1 MKSRISLSL
10 IISAVLF
17 FAGGLI
23 LASATGPKASRP
35 VPGSGSLKTSAPA
48 KSREQVGQSRA
59 AASAGVPG
67 QSVTVLP
74 DGRLFIAGGEGEKS
88 PLSTALVKDLRSG
101 ATAKVAAG
109 LRRGRAWHS
118 ATMLP
123 DGNILILGGVG
134 AGGAVVDAAELFNPE
149 TQQFEL
155 LPSTGLT
162 PRAYHTATL
171 LTDGRV
177 LVAGGLSEKGR
188 QLSKVELWDP
198 RTKTASTLPSK
209 LQLTRQKHRA
219 TLLPD
224 GGVMLWGG
232 FDNSGAKVRS
242 AEVFDPASQTI
253 NGASDST
260 PPDDGGAPYLIA
272 SLPENGTVDV
282 PVDGPVALRFS
293 APVKAETLNGETLTI
308 TGPQG
313 VTAAKIVPAEGGM
326 LAFLTPR
333 EKLQPGT
340 NYTLQLF
347 GPVGENE
354 LPLSSSAISFTTA
367 GEQEQEK
374 SVARYDDEDWLPSA
388 DNLRGNWRSKKPDSR
403 QQALPPLQAAPGVT
417 ALAGQVLLLNGKPLA
432 NVTLQVG
439 DKTARTDDTGRFL
452 LTHLAQGRQVLRIDG
467 RTASRPGK
475 AYGFFRVGV
484 NITVGKTNAL
494 GFTIWMPKLDTA
506 HAVKLASPTT
516 SEVSVTNPQIPGL
529 ELRLPPQ
536 TIIRDIDGRTVT
548 KLSITPIPTN
558 QPPFPLPVGVSVPVF
573 FTIQP
578 GGSRII
584 PPRARLIYPNF
595 TNERPGTRIDFWN
608 YEPEEKGWYIYGQGT
623 VSADGRQ
630 VIPDPGVVLYELT
643 GAMVS
648 QPSNAPRQGPKR
660 RGAKDGDPVDL
671 ATGLFVYNKTDLAL
685 PGVVPITLSR
695 TYRQQ
700 DTVSRPF
707 GIGMTHPYEI
717 FLVGDYGPWT
727 YVDLILPDGGRI
739 HYDRISPGTNWGDAV
754 YEHTASPTEFYK
766 SQIKWN
772 GNGWDLTLKNGT
784 VFVFPESEA
793 APLPRYAALTGVR
806 DRYGNVLNLTRDA
819 NKNLT
824 RISSPSGRWMEFT
837 YDSAN
842 RITQARDNAGRTV
855 GYEYDSG
862 GRMWKVT
869 DVSGGVT
876 EYGYD
881 SLHRMLT
888 VKDPR
893 GIVYLTNEYDAD
905 DRIKKQT
912 QADGTTYLFDYTFDS
927 GTGTVTQT
935 DVTDPRGNVR
945 RVTFNPSGYPLTDTY
960 AVGKPEQQTI
970 TYERQAVTNKVLNVT
985 DPLGRKTTYAY
996 DSMGNLTDVTR
1007 FAETSSASTTHLTYD
1022 TRFNE
1027 VATVTDPLQHATTF
1041 VYDERGNLSS
1051 TTDPLNHQSTFTYN
1065 SAGQMLTATD
1075 PLGHTAQF
1083 VYDSGDL
1090 VEVRDPL
1097 SRSVTMFF
1105 DGAGRVVRTT
1115 DPAGRATR
1123 YEYDAFN
1130 QVKKTIDA
1138 LGGMTSFAY
1147 DPNGNLLSVT
1157 DARGKVTSYTYDQMD
1172 RPITRTDPLQG
1183 ASSVA
1188 SSEYDEAG
1196 RLKKV
1201 TDRRGK
1207 VTTYAYDNLGRLKFL
1222 GFGTTV
1228 SGGVTSYESSIS
1240 YTLDAYGRITQ
1251 AADTASGTITR
1262 SYNDLART
1270 WSETTP
1276 QGTVGYSY
1284 DAAGRLVGKTVTGQS
1299 AISYAYDGADRLT
1312 GITQG
1317 ASVVGFGYDD
1327 AGRRVSLTLPNGVV
1341 TEYGYDAASQ
1351 LTSLKY
1357 KNGGVTLGGLAY
1369 EYDDAGRRA
1378 KVGGS
1383 FARTSLPNALTS
1395 SSHDDANRLT
1405 QRGAATLTYDAS
1417 GNLTSDGANTY
1428 TWDARGQLASISGA
1442 VSASFQY
1449 DAFGRRTSKTVN
1461 GQATAY
1467 LYDGAN
1473 VAQEQTGGA
1482 ASANMLTGSI
1492 DEVFQRTDAS
1502 GTRAPLNDAGWSTL
1516 ALSDGNGAVRTEYT
1530 YDPFGT
1536 AVAFGDPS
1544 SNASQ
1549 YTGRE
1554 NDQTGLYN
1562 YRNRYYSPALQR
1574 FISEDPIGFEGGDV
1588 NVYAYVAN
1596 DPVNSADPM
1605 GLSLW
1610 RTIFRVFSQE
1620 GKLIK
1625 QVNELKRGKVLKEVG
1640 KGLEEAGEHAIVKA
1654 ENEAARDALAKGLSG
1669 NGKMRGPEKHPG
1681 YPEHVHPD
1689 TGPHSGTHVQTAPPG
1704 RLAALGML
1712 LAPQSITLSGRKD
1725 VTDGQFLSA
1734 ALWDIASGIDPICI
1748 TDAIGW
1754 YYDID

>member
-1 MKSRISLSL
+1 MKLRISLSL

-17 FAGGLI
+17 FQNGVGLA
-23 LASATGPKASRP
+23 LATGTKASRS
-35 VPGSGSLKTSAPA
+35 VYVSGSVKTSAPA
-48 KSREQVGQSRA
+48 KGREQGREQTDQSRA
-59 AASAGVPG
+59 GAATNVPG

-74 DGRLFIAGGEGEKS
+74 NGRLFMVGGEGEKS
-88 PLSTALVKDLRSG
+88 PLSTALIKDTRSG

-134 AGGAVVDAAELFNPE
+134 AGGALVDAAELFNPE

-177 LVAGGLSEKGR
+177 LIAGGLSEKGR
-188 QLSKVELWDP
+188 QLSKVELWDS
-198 RTKTASTLPSK
+198 RTKTAVTLPSK

-219 TLLPD
+219 TLLSD
-224 GGVMLWGG
+224 GGVMFWGG
-232 FDNSGAKVRS
+232 FDNNGAKVRS

-253 NGASDST
+253 STAGDSA
-260 PPDDGGAPYLIA
+260 PPSDGGASYLAA
-272 SLPENGTVDV
+272 SLPENGAADV
-282 PVDGPVALRFS
+282 PVDSLVALRFS
-293 APVKAETLNGETLTI
+293 SPVKAETLNSETLTI

-313 VTAAKIVPAEGGM
+313 AVAAKLVPAEGGM

-347 GPVGENE
+347 GPVGEND

-367 GEQEQEK
+367 GEQESEN
-374 SVARYDDEDWLPSA
+374 SAAAYDDEDWQPSA
-388 DNLRGNWRSKKPDSR
+388 DNLRGHWRSKKSNSPAQS
-403 QQALPPLQAAPGVT
+403 LPPLQAAPGVT

-452 LTHLAQGRQVLRIDG
+452 LKQLTPGRQVLRIDG

-484 NITVGKTNAL
+484 NITGGKTDVL
-494 GFTIWMPKLDTA
+494 GFTIWMPKLDMA
-506 HAVKLASPTT
+506 HAVKLASPTA
-516 SEVSVTNPQIPGL
+516 SEVSITNPKIPGL

-536 TIIRDIDGRTVT
+536 TVIRDIDGRTVT

-578 GGSRII
+578 GGSRLI

-595 TNERPGTRIDFWN
+595 TNERPGARIDFWN

-630 VIPDPGVVLYELT
+630 IIPDPGVVLYELT

-648 QPSNAPRQGPKR
+648 QPTNAPRQGPR
-660 RGAKDGDPVDL
+660 PCGACAGDPVDL

-685 PGVVPITLSR
+685 PGVVPVTLSR

-707 GIGMTHPYEI
+707 GIGTTHPYEI
-717 FLVGDYGPWT
+717 FLVGDTNPWT
-727 YVDLILPDGGRI
+727 YTDLILPDGARI

-754 YEHTASPTEFYK
+754 YEHTATPTKFYK

-772 GNGWDLTLKNGT
+772 GDGWNLTLKDGT
-784 VFVFPESEA
+784 MLVFPESDS

-819 NKNLT
+819 NSNLT
-824 RISSPSGRWMEFT
+824 RISSQNGRWMEFT

-842 RITQARDNAGRTV
+842 RITQAIDNAGRTV
-855 GYEYDSG
+855 GYQYDTG
-862 GRMWKVT
+862 GRLWKVT
-869 DVSGGVT
+869 DVNGGVT

-905 DRIKKQT
+905 DRVKKQT

-927 GTGTVTQT
+927 GTGVVTQT

-945 RVTFNPSGYPLTDTY
+945 RVTFNSSGYPLTDTH
-960 AVGKPEQQTI
+960 AVGKTEQQTI
-970 TYERQAVTNKVLNVT
+970 TYERQAGTNKLLSLT
-985 DPLGRKTTYAY
+985 DPVGRKTTYAY
-996 DSMGNLTDVTR
+996 DSMGNLTDVTGL
-1007 FAETSSASTTHLTYD
+1007 AETSSAATTHLTYD
-1022 TRFNE
+1022 TRFHE
-1027 VATVTDPLQHATTF
+1027 VATVTDPLQHTTTF
-1041 VYDERGNLSS
+1041 VYDDKGNRISV
-1051 TTDPLNHQSTFTYN
+1051 TDQLNHQSTFTYN
-1065 SAGQMLTATD
+1065 SAGQVLTATD
-1075 PLGHTAQF
+1075 PLGNTAQF

-1097 SRSVTMFF
+1097 SRVGKNFF
-1105 DGAGRVVRTT
+1105 DAAGRVIRTI
-1115 DPAGRATR
+1115 DPAGRTTR
-1123 YEYDAFN
+1123 YEYDPLN
-1130 QVKKTIDA
+1130 QLKKVTDA
-1138 LGGMTSFAY
+1138 LGGTTSFAY
-1147 DPNGNLLSVT
+1147 DPNGNLLSIT
-1157 DARGKVTSYTYDQMD
+1157 DARGKVTSYTYDSMD
-1172 RPITRTDPLQG
+1172 RAATQTDPLQG
-1183 ASSVA
+1183 ASSVVGY
-1188 SSEYDEAG
+1188 EYDEAG
-1196 RLKKV
+1196 QLKKI

-1207 VTTYAYDNLGRLKFL
+1207 VTTYSYDDLNRLKFI

-1251 AADTASGTITR
+1251 AVDSGSGTITR
-1262 SYNDLART
+1262 AYDDLART

-1276 QGTVGYSY
+1276 QGTVGYAY

-1299 AISYAYDGADRLT
+1299 AASYAYDAADRLT
-1312 GITQG
+1312 TITQG
-1317 ASVVGFGYDD
+1317 SNVVGFGYDD
-1327 AGRRVSLTLPNGVV
+1327 ADRRVSLTQPGGLL

-1351 LTSLKY
+1351 LKSLTY
-1357 KNGGVTLGGLAY
+1357 KKGGITLGDLTY
-1369 EYDDAGRRA
+1369 EYDDAGRRTKA
-1378 KVGGS
+1378 GGS
-1383 FARTSLPNALTS
+1383 FARTLLPQALPSAT
-1395 SSHDDANRLT
+1395 HNDANRLT
-1405 QRGAATLTYDAS
+1405 QRGAATLTYDAG
-1417 GNLTSDGANTY
+1417 GNLTSDGVNAY
-1428 TWDARGQLASISGA
+1428 TWNARGQLASISGG

-1449 DAFGRRTSKTVN
+1449 DAFGRRSSKTVN
-1461 GQATAY
+1461 GQTTAY
-1467 LYDGAN
+1467 LYDGMN
-1473 VAQEQTGGA
+1473 VAQEQSGGVA
-1482 ASANMLTGSI
+1482 VADMLTGGV
-1492 DEVFQRTDAS
+1492 DEVFHRADTAGGHTLLRS
-1502 GTRAPLNDAGWSTL
+1502 GLGSAVAL
-1516 ALSDGNGAVRTEYT
+1516 ADGTGTVQTEYS
-1530 YDPFGT
+1530 YDPFGAT
-1536 AVAFGDPS
+1536 AVTGAASG
-1544 SNASQ
+1544 NASQ

-1554 NDQTGLYN
+1554 NDATGLYY
-1562 YRNRYYSPALQR
+1562 YRARYYSPALQR
-1574 FISEDPIGFEGGDV
+1574 FISEDPLGFGGGDV
-1588 NVYAYVAN
+1588 NLYAYVGN
-1596 DPVNSADPM
+1596 DPVNYTDP
-1605 GLSLW
+1605 S
-1610 RTIFRVFSQE
+1610 
-1620 GKLIK
+1620 
-1625 QVNELKRGKVLKEVG
+1625 
-1640 KGLEEAGEHAIVKA
+1640 GLERLQPYHFG
-1654 ENEAARDALAKGLSG
+1654 RSYPPPPAL
-1669 NGKMRGPEKHPG
+1669 
-1681 YPEHVHPD
+1681 
-1689 TGPHSGTHVQTAPPG
+1689 
-1704 RLAALGML
+1704 
-1712 LAPQSITLSGRKD
+1712 LSGRKSSD
-1725 VTDGQFLSA
+1725 SGGGSSPLLIAGAIAIADGPEPGPA
-1734 ALWDIASGIDPICI
+1734 
-1748 TDAIGW
+1748 DAIAVVYLVVVGVIIIAQLPATRPTQPTMPPILEAKKSDKERATDVPSW
-1754 YYDID
+1754 VKGMSPKPGQSGKDFAKEVCDEKYGTDNYNTGPGSEFNKIKKWIDRK